1 MDDTYTEVQLDAL
14 RELANVAS
22 GTAATALAQMLG
34 MEVGLSV
41 PAVHALELA
50 DAAEAVGGGETLID
64 GVLLQLIGDLA
75 GVVGLILPEETS
87 NILCGMLGVDAAD
100 DIGISAL
107 REVGNILGGS
117 YLAALGQMTGLALE
131 PSPPEHVR
139 DMASAVVSSMLA
151 PLAQSS
157 DVALVLQ
164 SALSLAGEAHS
175 ISFMLLPESG
185 EANCLLV
192 PLGLAA

>member
-1 MDDTYTEVQLDAL
+1 MDGMYTDVQLDAL

-34 MEVGLSV
+34 QEVGLSV
-41 PAVHALELA
+41 PAVHALGLA
-50 DAAEAVGGGETLID
+50 DAAEAIGGGETLID
-64 GVLLQLIGDLA
+64 GVTLQLIGDLD
-75 GVVGLILPEETS
+75 GVVVLILPQETS
-87 NILCGMLGVDAAD
+87 KTVCGILGVDAED

-117 YLAALGQMTGLALE
+117 YLSALGQMTGLALE
-131 PSPPEHVR
+131 PAPPEHVR
-139 DMASAVVSSMLA
+139 DMAGAVVNSMLA
-151 PLAQSS
+151 PLAQSA

-175 ISFMLLPESG
+175 ISFMLLPENG
-185 EANCLLV
+185 EADCLLV